1 MNQARESELFFL
13 LSRYYTSKKLSYS
26 MIIPLSILGYAVI
39 MILIGVYAARK
50 VKNSEDYVLAGRS
63 LPFYMA
69 LSTVFATWFG
79 SESILGAGSK
89 FAEGGFSNVIE
100 DPFGAGL
107 CLILA
112 GIFFNRKLY
121 RLRFLTIG
129 DYFKSRYNTT
139 IATFLSFVII
149 VSYFGWVAAQFLAL
163 GVVLHTIL
171 PLLSVQGWMLVAA
184 VIVTIY
190 TIMGGM
196 VSVALHDTVQT
207 AIIIIGLLAIVV
219 AVLPLVGGISGFM
232 AIVPPGHFNIFPK
245 TDSMVAWAVF
255 ATALMTQGFGSI
267 PQQDIYQRAMSAKNE
282 KESMWASITGGLLY
296 FFIVMIPI
304 MIATIAAHLYPDV
317 LAADSQLLIPR
328 LISDHTSSFLQIIF
342 FGALI
347 SAILSTASGAL
358 LAPATLLAEN
368 IIKPFYRDMHDK
380 LRMMVIQVAVAVVAV
395 GGVILAYNPDAH
407 IYELVAGAYSVTLV
421 AGFVPLAFGL
431 YARWVNSLGAF
442 ISIVS
447 GISFWQLAD
456 YYQTAVPPTFIGFF
470 ASLLGII
477 VGSYL
482 GRFIKREEKVI
493 V

>member
-1 MNQARESELFFL
+1 
-13 LSRYYTSKKLSYS
+13 
-26 MIIPLSILGYAVI
+26 MIIPISILAYAIV

-89 FAEGGFSNVIE
+89 FAEGGFRNVIE

-107 CLILA
+107 CLIIA

-121 RLRFLTIG
+121 RLHHLTIG
-129 DYFKSRYNTT
+129 DYFKARFNT
-139 IATFLSFVII
+139 IISTFLSFVII
-149 VSYFGWVAAQFLAL
+149 ISYFGWVAAQFLAL

-171 PLLSVQGWMLVAA
+171 PVLSIGAWVIVAA
-184 VIVTIY
+184 VVVSVY

-207 AIIIIGLLAIVV
+207 AIIIIGLLAVLV
-219 AVLPLVGGISGFM
+219 AVLPLVGGMPGFFQ
-232 AIVPPGHFNIFPK
+232 IVPPGHFQVFPSSSE
-245 TDSMVAWAVF
+245 SMLAWIVF
-255 ATALMTQGFGSI
+255 FTALMTQGFGSI

-282 KESMWASITGGLLY
+282 KESMWASIIGGLLY
-296 FFIVMIPI
+296 FSIVMIPI
-304 MIATIAAHLYPDV
+304 AIGTIAAYLYPDLV
-317 LAADSQLLIPR
+317 SSNSQLLIPT
-328 LISDHTSSFLQIIF
+328 LISEHTSSFLQIIF

-368 IIKPFYRDMHDK
+368 VIKPFYREMHDR
-380 LRMMVIQVAVAVVAV
+380 LRMMTIQAGVVIIAIGA
-395 GGVILAYNPDAH
+395 IFLAYNPDAH

-421 AGFVPLAFGL
+421 AGFAPLAFGL
-431 YARWVNSLGAF
+431 YARWVNSFGAF
-442 ISIVS
+442 VSIVS
-447 GISFWQLAD
+447 GIAFWQLAD
-456 YYQTAVPPTFIGFF
+456 YYQTAIPPTFIGFF
-470 ASLLGII
+470 ASVVGII
-477 VGSYL
+477 IGSYL
-482 GRFIKREEKVI
+482 GNFITREEKVI
-493 V
+493 L